1 MVPKAKAGTCGFL
14 PVKASMGVVDPVL
27 LVGTAFIWSTTA
39 MMASDSKRVGKTYDK
54 LALTDDNLDFN
65 V

>member
-1 MVPKAKAGTCGFL
+1 MVPKAKAGTWGFR

-27 LVGTAFIWSTTA
+27 VVGTEFIWSTTA

-54 LALTDDNLDFN
+54 LAFTAASLDFN